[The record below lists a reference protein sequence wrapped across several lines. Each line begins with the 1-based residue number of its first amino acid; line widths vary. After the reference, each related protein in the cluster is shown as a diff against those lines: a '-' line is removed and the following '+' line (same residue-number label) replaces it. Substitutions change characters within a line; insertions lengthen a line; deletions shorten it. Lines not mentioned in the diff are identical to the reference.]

1 MEDSD
6 ISLTQMFNESPVIV
20 PSTPISSLGGR
31 ALNDKE
37 KRDLTRF
44 VQQNQGVYELA
55 LFNSGDVVPTDYVL
69 NGIPHN
75 TDDITDKPSS
85 EHEQP
90 VWLNGD
96 CLILYLAWEQCW
108 YRRNSEGEAL
118 PIRAIDL
125 YKIVHHEYCGLDRT
139 GLIKQ
144 SYLEAER
151 KWMRKEDE
159 ESEEKEDEE
168 DKMDNLTE
176 LGLPEINKEP
186 RDIPYTMKE
195 LEQRKSNRGNI
206 RNYWWKRN
214 NEDENVDSI
223 NVPKGAKACFTMKF
237 PEFMNKLREFEMM
250 GYMTIRPLVS
260 PTKDLQLTSSSYKHP
275 HCHLSIF
282 FSTEK
287 GLELWRSF
295 LNNSSS
301 IPGVML
307 RYHKQRQKRYLYLSE
322 AELIDGEIYKGISN
336 QAGDPH
342 ESGMDSLMRRKKR
355 KKV

>member
-1 MEDSD
+1 
-6 ISLTQMFNESPVIV
+6 
-20 PSTPISSLGGR
+20 
-31 ALNDKE
+31 
-37 KRDLTRF
+37 
-44 VQQNQGVYELA
+44 
-55 LFNSGDVVPTDYVL
+55 
-69 NGIPHN
+69 
-75 TDDITDKPSS
+75 
-85 EHEQP
+85 
-90 VWLNGD
+90 
-96 CLILYLAWEQCW
+96 
-108 YRRNSEGEAL
+108 
-118 PIRAIDL
+118 
-125 YKIVHHEYCGLDRT
+125 
-139 GLIKQ
+139 
-144 SYLEAER
+144 
-151 KWMRKEDE
+151 
-159 ESEEKEDEE
+159 
-168 DKMDNLTE
+168 
-176 LGLPEINKEP
+176 
-186 RDIPYTMKE
+186 
-195 LEQRKSNRGNI
+195 
-206 RNYWWKRN
+206 
-214 NEDENVDSI
+214 
-223 NVPKGAKACFTMKF
+223 
-237 PEFMNKLREFEMM
+237 M